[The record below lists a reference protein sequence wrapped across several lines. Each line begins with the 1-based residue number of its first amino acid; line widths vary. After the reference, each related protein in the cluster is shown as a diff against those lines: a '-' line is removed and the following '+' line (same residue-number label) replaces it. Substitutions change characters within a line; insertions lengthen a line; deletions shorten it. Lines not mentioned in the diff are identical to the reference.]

1 MKSDF
6 FIDRPVFST
15 VISVLIVIVGLI
27 GLTMLPID
35 QYPEIVPPQVTISA
49 SYPGA
54 SALAVSQAVATP
66 IEQELNGTPGMLYME
81 SSNTN
86 TGSFTATVTFDSSTD
101 PDLAAVEIQ
110 NRVKEAE
117 SRLPSEVVQNGI
129 SIEKQAP
136 NKLLTITLQATDP
149 KFDEVYL
156 SNYATLN
163 VVDMIRRVPGV
174 GRVQS
179 VGSRY
184 YAMQIWVQPDK
195 LASMGLTVGD
205 LQNAI
210 KDQNRESAAG
220 VLGQQ
225 PIENVDVT
233 TPITATGRL
242 SNETEF
248 ENIIV
253 RASDDGTILRMRDVA
268 RVSLEAQSYN
278 TESGIDGE
286 NAAVINV
293 LMLPGANAMEV
304 AKNVKAAMAEISESF
319 PDGITYD
326 IPFDMTEYISES
338 IHEVYKTL
346 FEALILVILVVF
358 LSLQS
363 WRATLV
369 PAIAV
374 PISLVGTFGIMLL
387 FGFSLNTMTLLGLVL
402 AIGIVVDDAI
412 VVVENVDRIMEQE
425 HLPPKEA
432 TKKAMSGI
440 GSALVA
446 MSLVLCAVFVPVSF
460 LSGITGQLFRQFSVT
475 IAVSVVISTVVALTL
490 SPVMCATFLRP
501 DSGKKKNFLFR
512 KITTWYDKGNSFYSK
527 AVRISLKH
535 SRRMFAAFGIVCIGI
550 FVMSRIIPQSFLPKE
565 DQGYFTVELEL
576 PVGSTLERTRAVADR
591 AMEFFMRQ
599 PDIANVLSV
608 VGSSPRIGTSQ
619 SNAQFTVMLKPW
631 DERKE
636 RNIDKTMQLVRDSL
650 SMYPESKVYTSTP
663 AVIPGL
669 GSSGGIEMAL
679 EARGDCTYE
688 QLQAAADTLVY
699 YASQCKELSGVSSA
713 MQKDIPQLYFD
724 VDRDKAQL
732 LGVPIADI
740 FSTLKAFTGSVY
752 INDFN
757 MYNRIYRVY
766 LQAEGP
772 YRAHKD
778 NLNLFFVKSSN
789 GSMVPVTALGTTS
802 YTTGPGTVKRFNMF
816 YSANINAE
824 TAQGYSSGQAMAAL
838 ERIVAEHLPSNVD
851 VEWSGLSYQE
861 KKEGGKTGI
870 VLALCILFVFLF
882 LAALYESWSVPV
894 AVLLSLPIAIAGAY
908 FGVLIFGYDSNI
920 YFQIGLVMLVGLVAK
935 NAILIVE
942 FAKEN
947 VEHGED
953 PVQAAADAAKLR
965 FRPIM
970 MTSLAFILGMLPLV
984 MASGPGAASRQNIG
998 TGVFVGMIVAVT
1010 IGILFV
1016 PFFFVWVYR
1025 FKEIM
1030 HGKMNGKKLI
1040 AALKKKSGKA
1050 TMLVLMF
1057 AGLTLGANSCSPSKY
1072 VSKPDLGLPESY
1084 FQDQYADSLTIAD
1097 LAWAD
1102 VYGDT
1107 VLTRLVRNALEY
1119 NKDMEIAARRV
1130 QELQYRYR
1138 VENSLIFPSISAKAS
1153 ADNEFNNYDGTSPG
1167 DDPEIGLKADMKW
1180 EVDLWGRL
1188 RWGSKEALAE
1198 YLASVE
1204 ARRGVQ
1210 MTLVSEVARCYF
1222 ELVSLDEELAVVKAT
1237 VKTREEGVSKAE
1249 LRFQSGLTNEIPY
1262 QQAIVE
1268 LATASSLVPDL
1279 ERQIAVKESE
1289 LAFLTG
1295 SYPRTMER
1303 RKSSLLQ
1310 LGYRDEI
1317 PVGVP
1322 SQLLERRPD
1331 VREAEM
1337 NLKAAEAAVG
1347 VASAER
1353 FPVFTIN
1360 LTGGLEDNSFAGLFQ
1375 SPFYYALGSL
1385 ASPIFNF
1392 GRNRANFKASIEA
1405 YERSRAEYEKTVM
1418 SAFKDVY
1425 DARVTYNSA
1434 IENTNYQTDLL
1445 NASAKYYRLANLQ
1458 YINGAI
1464 SYLDVLDAQRR
1475 YFEAQISH
1483 LSAVRDEYLA
1493 LVYLYKALGGGWN

>member
-15 VISVLIVIVGLI
+15 VISVLIVIVGVI

-35 QYPEIVPPQVTISA
+35 QYPDVVPPQVRISA

-54 SALAVSQAVATP
+54 SAMAVSQAVATP

-136 NKLLTITLQATDP
+136 NRLLTITLQSTDP

-179 VGSRY
+179 VGGRY
-184 YAMQIWVQPDK
+184 YAMQIWLQPDK
-195 LASMGLTVGD
+195 LASLGLTVGD
-205 LQNAI
+205 LQSAI
-210 KDQNRESAAG
+210 RDQNRESAAG

-242 SNETEF
+242 SSENEF

-278 TESGIDGE
+278 TESGIDGA

-304 AKNVKAAMAEISESF
+304 ADNVKEAMAEISESF

-326 IPFDMTEYISES
+326 IPFDMTDYISES

-346 FEALILVILVVF
+346 FEALLLVILVVF

-374 PISLVGTFGIMLL
+374 PISLIGTFGVMLI

-440 GSALVA
+440 GGALVA

-475 IAVSVVISTVVALTL
+475 IAVSVIISTVVALTL

-501 DSGKKKNFLFR
+501 DDGKKKNFIFR
-512 KITTWYDKGNSFYSK
+512 KITSWYDTGNTFYARMVRTSLRYSK
-527 AVRISLKH
+527 
-535 SRRMFAAFGIVCIGI
+535 RMFAAFGVVCVGI
-550 FVMSRIIPQSFLPKE
+550 FVMSRMIPQSFLPAE

-576 PVGSTLERTRAVADR
+576 PVGSTLERTRKVSER

-599 PDIANVLSV
+599 PDIENVLSV

-619 SNAQFTVMLKPW
+619 ANAQFTVMLKPW
-631 DERKE
+631 DERK
-636 RNIDKTMQLVRDSL
+636 VRDIAKIMQTVSDTLSL
-650 SMYPESKVYTSTP
+650 YPESKVYTSTP

-688 QLQAAADTLVY
+688 QLQAAADSLVY
-699 YASQCKELSGVSSA
+699 YASQRKEFASISSA

-752 INDFN
+752 VNDFN

-789 GSMVPVTALGTTS
+789 GAMVPVTALGTTS

-824 TAQGYSSGQAMAAL
+824 VAQGYSSGQAMDAL
-838 ERIVAEHLPSNVD
+838 EEIVKDHLPSNVD

-861 KKEGGKTGI
+861 QKEGGKTGV
-870 VLALCILFVFLF
+870 VLGLCVLFVFLF
-882 LAALYESWSVPV
+882 LAALYESWSIPI
-894 AVLLSLPIAIAGAY
+894 AVLISLPIAIAGAY
-908 FGVLIFGYDSNI
+908 LGVLIFGYDSNI

-947 VEHGED
+947 VEKGED
-953 PVQAAADAAKLR
+953 VVQAAADAARLR

-1010 IGILFV
+1010 VGIVFV

-1025 FKEIM
+1025 LKDMIRNKM
-1030 HGKMNGKKLI
+1030 KNRRPLKLGKGKS
-1040 AALKKKSGKA
+1040 AAMVLL
-1050 TMLVLMF
+1050 LVGCGF
-1057 AGLTLGANSCSPSKY
+1057 GLTSCSPSKY
-1072 VSKPDLGLPESY
+1072 LTQPELNLPET
-1084 FQDQYADSLTIAD
+1084 FDGEVMEADSLAVAD
-1097 LAWAD
+1097 LEWTE

-1107 VLTRLVRNALEY
+1107 LLGRTIRNALEY
-1119 NKDMEIAARRV
+1119 NKDMEIATRRM
-1130 QELQYRYR
+1130 QELQYRFR
-1138 VENSLIFPSISAKAS
+1138 IEESRLFPSISAEAS
-1153 ADNEFNNYDGTSPG
+1153 ADNELNNYDGAGAS
-1167 DDPEIGLKADMKW
+1167 DDPEIGLKAEMNW
-1180 EVDLWGRL
+1180 EVDLWGKL
-1188 RWGSKEALAE
+1188 RWGSREAEAE

-1204 ARRGVQ
+1204 ARRAVQ
-1210 MTLVSEVARCYF
+1210 MSLIAEVARCYF
-1222 ELVSLDEELAVVKAT
+1222 ELVSLDEELSVVKAT
-1237 VKTREEGVSKAE
+1237 VKTREEGVAKAE

-1268 LATASSLVPDL
+1268 LATASSLIPDL

-1289 LAFLTG
+1289 LAFLSG
-1295 SYPRTMER
+1295 SYPKEMER
-1303 RKSSLLQ
+1303 RSSSLLQ
-1310 LGYRDEI
+1310 LDYRDRL
-1317 PVGVP
+1317 PLGVP
-1322 SQLLERRPD
+1322 SQLVMRRPD
-1331 VREAEM
+1331 LREAE
-1337 NLKAAEAAVG
+1337 LKLRAAEASVG
-1347 VASAER
+1347 VANAER
-1353 FPVFTIN
+1353 YPSFTIN
-1360 LTGGLEDNSFAGLFQ
+1360 LIGGLEDDNFNGLFR

-1385 ASPIFNF
+1385 ASPVFNF
-1392 GRNRANFKASIEA
+1392 GRNRANFKAAVEA
-1405 YERSRAEYEKTVM
+1405 YESTRAEYEKAVM
-1418 SAFKDVY
+1418 SAYKEVY
-1425 DARVTYNSA
+1425 DASVTYNSA
-1434 IENTNYQTDLL
+1434 IENTNLQTDLL
-1445 NASAKYYRLANLQ
+1445 NASLRYYQLASLQ

-1475 YFEAQISH
+1475 YFDAQISH
-1483 LSAVRDEYLA
+1483 LTAVRDEYLA
-1493 LVYLYKALGGGWN
+1493 LVTLYKALGGGWK

>member
-35 QYPEIVPPQVTISA
+35 QYPDVVPPQVRISA

-117 SRLPSEVVQNGI
+117 SRLPAEVVQNGI

-136 NKLLTITLQATDP
+136 NRLLTITLQSSDP

-174 GRVQS
+174 GRVSS
-179 VGSRY
+179 VGGRY

-205 LQNAI
+205 LQSAI
-210 KDQNRESAAG
+210 RDQNRESAAG

-242 SNETEF
+242 SNESEF

-304 AKNVKAAMAEISESF
+304 AENVKTAMAEISESF

-326 IPFDMTEYISES
+326 IPFDMTDYISES

-374 PISLVGTFGIMLL
+374 PISLVGTFGVMLL

-440 GSALVA
+440 GGALVA

-460 LSGITGQLFRQFSVT
+460 LSGITGELFRQFSVT
-475 IAVSVVISTVVALTL
+475 IAVSVIISTVVALTL

-501 DSGKKKNFLFR
+501 DDGKKKNFIFR
-512 KITTWYDKGNSFYSK
+512 KISAWYETGNSFY
-527 AVRISLKH
+527 ARMVRTSMKH
-535 SRRMFAAFGIVCIGI
+535 SRRMFAAFGIVCVGI
-550 FVMSRIIPQSFLPKE
+550 FVMARLIPQSFLPKE

-599 PDIANVLSV
+599 PDIENVLSV

-619 SNAQFTVMLKPW
+619 ANAQFTVMLKPW
-631 DERKE
+631 DERKV
-636 RNIDKTMQLVRDSL
+636 RNISKMMQMISDTLSL
-650 SMYPESKVYTSTP
+650 YPESKVYTSTP

-699 YASQCKELSGVSSA
+699 YASRTKELASVSSA

-752 INDFN
+752 VNDFN

-778 NLNLFFVKSSN
+778 NLNLFFVKSSS
-789 GSMVPVTALGTTS
+789 GTMVPVTALGTTS

-824 TAQGYSSGQAMAAL
+824 VAQGYSSGQAMDAL
-838 ERIVAEHLPSNVD
+838 EQIVSEHLPSNVD

-861 KKEGGKTGI
+861 KTEGGKTGT
-870 VLALCILFVFLF
+870 VLALCVLFVFLF

-894 AVLLSLPIAIAGAY
+894 AVLMSLPIAIAGAY
-908 FGVLIFGYDSNI
+908 FGVLVFGYDSNI

-947 VEHGED
+947 VENGED

-998 TGVFVGMIVAVT
+998 TGVFMGMIVAVT

-1025 FKEIM
+1025 LKEMM
-1030 HGKMNGKKLI
+1030 HNKLKNRKLRGPKGP
-1040 AALKKKSGKA
+1040 AAGGVMAVL
-1050 TMLVLMF
+1050 LV
-1057 AGLTLGANSCSPSKY
+1057 AGLAFGTSSCSPSKY
-1072 VSKPDLGLPESY
+1072 VTQPELGLPASY
-1084 FQDQYADSLTIAD
+1084 GSGQTLDSLTIAD
-1097 LAWAD
+1097 LEWTEI
-1102 VYGDT
+1102 YGDT
-1107 VLTRLVRNALEY
+1107 ILCNLVSHALEY

-1138 VENSLIFPSISAKAS
+1138 VENSRIFPSISAAAS
-1153 ADNEFNNYDGTSPG
+1153 ADNELNNYDGAGAS
-1167 DDPEIGLKADMKW
+1167 DDPEIGLKAEMNW

-1188 RWGSKEALAE
+1188 RWSSREAMSE

-1204 ARRGVQ
+1204 AQRSVR
-1210 MTLVSEVARCYF
+1210 MTLISEVARCYF
-1222 ELVSLDEELAVVKAT
+1222 ELVSLDEELAVVRAT
-1237 VKTREEGVSKAE
+1237 VKTREEGVAKAE

-1295 SYPRTMER
+1295 SYPRKMER
-1303 RKSSLLQ
+1303 RGSSLLQ

-1317 PVGVP
+1317 AAGVP
-1322 SQLLERRPD
+1322 SQLLTRRPD

-1337 NLKAAEAAVG
+1337 NLRAAEAAVG
-1347 VASAER
+1347 VAGAER
-1353 FPVFTIN
+1353 FPTFTIN
-1360 LTGGLEDNSFAGLFQ
+1360 LIGGLENDAFTGLFQ

-1392 GRNRANFKASIEA
+1392 GRNRANFKAAVEA

-1475 YFEAQISH
+1475 YFDAQVSH

-1493 LVYLYKALGGGWN
+1493 LVSLYKALGGGWR

>member
-35 QYPEIVPPQVTISA
+35 QYPDVVPPQVRISA

-54 SALAVSQAVATP
+54 SAMAVSQAVATP

-86 TGSFTATVTFDSSTD
+86 TGSFTATVTFDSSTN

-136 NKLLTITLQATDP
+136 NRLLTITLQSSDP

-179 VGSRY
+179 VGGRY

-195 LASMGLTVGD
+195 LASLGLTVRD
-205 LQNAI
+205 LQDAL

-225 PIENVDVT
+225 PIEDVDVT

-242 SNETEF
+242 SSESEF
-248 ENIIV
+248 ENIVV

-278 TESGIDGE
+278 TESGINGKH
-286 NAAVINV
+286 AAVINIM
-293 LMLPGANAMEV
+293 MLPGANAMEV
-304 AKNVKAAMAEISESF
+304 AENVKETMKEISEGF

-346 FEALILVILVVF
+346 FEALLLVILVVF

-374 PISLVGTFGIMLL
+374 PISLIGTFGVMLI
-387 FGFSLNTMTLLGLVL
+387 FGYTLNTMTLLALVL

-412 VVVENVDRIMEQE
+412 VVVENVDRIMTQE
-425 HLPPKEA
+425 HLGPKEA

-440 GSALVA
+440 GNALIA

-475 IAVSVVISTVVALTL
+475 IAVSVIISTVVALTL

-501 DSGKKKNFLFR
+501 DDGGKKNFIFR
-512 KITTWYDKGNSFYSK
+512 KITSWYSKGNTFYSGI
-527 AVRISLKH
+527 VRTSLRY
-535 SRRMFAAFGIVCIGI
+535 SRRMFAAFGVVCVGI
-550 FVMSRIIPQSFLPKE
+550 FLMARIIPQSFLPSE

-591 AMEFFMRQ
+591 AMDFFMRQ
-599 PDIANVLSV
+599 PDIDNVLSV

-619 SNAQFTVMLKPW
+619 ASAQFTVMLKPW
-631 DERKE
+631 KERKE
-636 RNIDKTMQLVRDSL
+636 RDITRTMQAVLDSL
-650 SMYPESKVYTSTP
+650 SQYPEAKVYTSTP

-679 EARGDCTYE
+679 EARGDCSYE
-688 QLQAAADTLVY
+688 ELQAAADTLVY
-699 YASQCKELSGVSSA
+699 YASMRKELSGVSSA

-824 TAQGYSSGQAMAAL
+824 TAQGYSSGQAMDVL
-838 ERIVAEHLPSNVD
+838 ERIVSEHLPSNVD

-861 KKEGGKTGI
+861 KTEGGKTGT

-947 VEHGED
+947 VENGED

-1025 FKEIM
+1025 LKGIAGGRLRNVRLPRFRKSS
-1030 HGKMNGKKLI
+1030 GKTLMSVLLI
-1040 AALKKKSGKA
+1040 AGMS
-1050 TMLVLMF
+1050 F
-1057 AGLTLGANSCSPSKY
+1057 GASSCSPSRY
-1072 VSKPDLGLPESY
+1072 VSQPELGLPDSY
-1084 FQDQYADSLTIAD
+1084 VSGETMDSLTIAD
-1097 LAWAD
+1097 LKWTE

-1107 VLTRLVRNALEY
+1107 ILIRLVRHALDY

-1138 VENSLIFPSISAKAS
+1138 IEDSRIYPSFTAKAT
-1153 ADNEFNNYDGTSPG
+1153 ADNEFNNYDGNSAY
-1167 DDPEIGLKADMKW
+1167 DDPEIGLKAGMQW
-1180 EVDLWGRL
+1180 EVDLWGKL
-1188 RWGSKEALAE
+1188 RWGSKEALSE
-1198 YLASVE
+1198 YLAGVE
-1204 ARRGVQ
+1204 ARRGVR
-1210 MTLVSEVARCYF
+1210 MTLVAEVARCYF

-1249 LRFQSGLTNEIPY
+1249 LRFQSGLTNEIAY

-1295 SYPRTMER
+1295 SYPKKMER
-1303 RKSSLLQ
+1303 RSTSLLQ

-1317 PVGVP
+1317 SVGVP

-1337 NLKAAEAAVG
+1337 NLRAAEAAVG
-1347 VASAER
+1347 VANAER
-1353 FPVFTIN
+1353 FPTFTIE
-1360 LTGGLEDNSFAGLFQ
+1360 LVGGFENDAFSKFFQ
-1375 SPFYYALGSL
+1375 SPFYYAFGSL

>member
-15 VISVLIVIVGLI
+15 VISVLIVIVGFI

-35 QYPEIVPPQVTISA
+35 QYPDVVPPQVRISA

-136 NKLLTITLQATDP
+136 NKLLTITLQSSDP

-174 GRVQS
+174 GRVSS
-179 VGSRY
+179 VGGRY

-195 LASMGLTVGD
+195 LASLGLTVGD
-205 LQNAI
+205 LQKAI
-210 KDQNRESAAG
+210 RDQNRESAAG

-225 PIENVDVT
+225 PIENVDIT

-242 SNETEF
+242 SSESEF

-253 RASDDGTILRMRDVA
+253 RASDDGTILRMKDVA

-304 AKNVKAAMAEISESF
+304 ADNVKEAMEEISEGF

-326 IPFDMTEYISES
+326 IPFDMTDYISES

-346 FEALILVILVVF
+346 FEALLLVILVVF

-374 PISLVGTFGIMLL
+374 PISLIGTFGVMLI

-425 HLPPKEA
+425 HLSPKEA

-440 GSALVA
+440 GNALVA

-475 IAVSVVISTVVALTL
+475 IAVSVIISTIVALTL

-501 DSGKKKNFLFR
+501 DDGQKKNFIFR
-512 KITTWYDKGNSFYSK
+512 KITSWYDSGNSFYARMVCKGLRHSK
-527 AVRISLKH
+527 
-535 SRRMFAAFGIVCIGI
+535 RMFAAFGVVCVGI
-550 FVMSRIIPQSFLPKE
+550 FVLGRVIPQSFLPPE

-576 PVGSTLERTRAVADR
+576 PVGSTLERTRVVADR
-591 AMEFFMRQ
+591 AMDFFMRQ
-599 PDIANVLSV
+599 PDIENVLSV
-608 VGSSPRIGTSQ
+608 AGSSPRIGTSQ

-636 RNIDKTMQLVRDSL
+636 RDIAKIMQMVKDSL
-650 SMYPESKVYTSTP
+650 SLYPESKVYTSTP

-688 QLQAAADTLVY
+688 QLQAAADSLVY
-699 YASQCKELSGVSSA
+699 YASQRKELAGVSSA
-713 MQKDIPQLYFD
+713 VQKDIPQLYFD

-772 YRAHKD
+772 YRAHKE

-816 YSANINAE
+816 YSAMINAE
-824 TAQGYSSGQAMAAL
+824 VAQGYSSGQAMAAL
-838 ERIVAEHLPSNVD
+838 EEVVDEHLPSNVD

-870 VLALCILFVFLF
+870 VLALCMLFVFLF
-882 LAALYESWSVPV
+882 LAALYESWSVPI
-894 AVLLSLPIAIAGAY
+894 AVLISLPIAIAGAY
-908 FGVLIFGYDSNI
+908 LGVLIFGYDSNI

-947 VEHGED
+947 VEKGENLA
-953 PVQAAADAAKLR
+953 QAATNAAKLR
-965 FRPIM
+965 FRPII

-1010 IGILFV
+1010 VGIVFV
-1016 PFFFVWVYR
+1016 PFFFVWVYK
-1025 FKEIM
+1025 FKDM
-1030 HGKMNGKKLI
+1030 LRKKL
-1040 AALKKKSGKA
+1040 KRGGGKA
-1050 TMLVLMF
+1050 VMLLVLL
-1057 AGLTLGANSCSPSKY
+1057 AGSGLGMTSCSPSRYLTKA
-1072 VSKPDLGLPESY
+1072 DTALPESY
-1084 FQDQYADSLTIAD
+1084 DAAAVTDSLTLAD
-1097 LAWAD
+1097 IEWTEI
-1102 VYGDT
+1102 YGDT
-1107 VLTRLVRNALEY
+1107 LLSRTIRNALEY

-1138 VENSLIFPSISAKAS
+1138 MENSRLFPSISAEAS
-1153 ADNEFNNYDGTSPG
+1153 ADNELNNYDGAGAS
-1167 DDPEIGLKADMKW
+1167 DDPEIGIKAEMSW

-1188 RWGSKEALAE
+1188 HWGREEAAAE

-1204 ARRGVQ
+1204 ARRAVQ
-1210 MTLVSEVARCYF
+1210 MTLISEVARCYF

-1237 VKTREEGVSKAE
+1237 VKTREEGVAKAE

-1262 QQAIVE
+1262 QQSIVE

-1279 ERQIAVKESE
+1279 ERQIAIKESE
-1289 LAFLTG
+1289 LAFLSG
-1295 SYPRTMER
+1295 SYPKRMER
-1303 RKSSLLQ
+1303 RSTALVQ
-1310 LGYRDEI
+1310 LGYRDNL
-1317 PVGVP
+1317 PTGLP
-1322 SQLLERRPD
+1322 SQLLTRRPD
-1331 VREAEM
+1331 LREAEM
-1337 NLKAAEAAVG
+1337 KLRAAEAAVG

-1353 FPVFTIN
+1353 FPTFTIN
-1360 LTGGLEDNSFAGLFQ
+1360 LIGGLEDDNFTGLFE

-1385 ASPIFNF
+1385 ASPVFNF
-1392 GRNRANFKASIEA
+1392 GRNRANFKAAIEA
-1405 YERSRAEYEKTVM
+1405 YEGSRAEYEKTVM
-1418 SAFKDVY
+1418 AAFKDVY
-1425 DARVTYNSA
+1425 DARVTYRSA
-1434 IENTNYQTDLL
+1434 TENTDLQTDLL
-1445 NASAKYYRLANLQ
+1445 QASIKYYQLANLQ
-1458 YINGAI
+1458 YINGVI

-1475 YFEAQISH
+1475 YFDAQISH
-1483 LSAVRDEYLA
+1483 LTAVRDEYLA
-1493 LVYLYKALGGGWN
+1493 LVSLYKALGGGWR